1 MGASKGTPMSRSQTR
16 PSSEDREERRQIK
29 PSVDDFRE
37 ERRQIKPS
45 IYDFREA
52 RQESREQGRTFAK
65 RKAREVIERKTREVI
80 ERKKRTD
87 SSAPEQ
93 DSQEPRSPRRGM
105 IEGGRAERLFERS
118 SQRKNQESIGPY
130 G

>member
-29 PSVDDFRE
+29 PSVDD
-37 ERRQIKPS
+37 S
-45 IYDFREA
+45 REA
-52 RQESREQGRTFAK
+52 RQESREPREENKGRTFAK
-65 RKAREVIERKTREVI
+65 RKAREVIERKE
-80 ERKKRTD
+80 RTD

-93 DSQEPRSPRRGM
+93 DSQEPRSSRRGM

>member
-29 PSVDDFRE
+29 PSVDD
-37 ERRQIKPS
+37 
-45 IYDFREA
+45 
-52 RQESREQGRTFAK
+52 SREDRRERNKRRKRRKIQEDEGRTFAK
-65 RKAREVIERKTREVI
+65 RKAREVIKRKE
-80 ERKKRTD
+80 RTD

-93 DSQEPRSPRRGM
+93 DSQKPRSPRRSM
-105 IEGGRAERLFERS
+105 TEGGRAERLSERS
-118 SQRKNQESIGPY
+118 SQRKNQESIGDY

>member
-29 PSVDDFRE
+29 PSVDD
-37 ERRQIKPS
+37 S
-45 IYDFREA
+45 REA
-52 RQESREQGRTFAK
+52 RRESKEPREKEEDKGRTFAK
-65 RKAREVIERKTREVI
+65 RKAREVIERKE
-80 ERKKRTD
+80 RTD

-93 DSQEPRSPRRGM
+93 DSQESRSPRRSM
-105 IEGGRAERLFERS
+105 MEGGRAERLFERS

>member
-29 PSVDDFRE
+29 PSVDD
-37 ERRQIKPS
+37 S
-45 IYDFREA
+45 REA
-52 RQESREQGRTFAK
+52 RQESREPREENKGRTFAK
-65 RKAREVIERKTREVI
+65 RKAREVIERKE
-80 ERKKRTD
+80 RTD

-105 IEGGRAERLFERS
+105 IEGGRAERLFERA